1 MIIANP
7 MAMTA
12 WNYSIED
19 ALRLYARLGYDALE
33 VCRPDVETC
42 KTDAMRRQFAEY
54 ASSLGLPLIRYNV
67 AAADY
72 FGPLESKEDSKA
84 VVEGLKHDIDVAA
97 GLGASQM
104 ITWEGRA
111 PAGATAEDV
120 HGWILEETVT
130 LFREALDY
138 AKPKGIS
145 ISVEVH
151 PFTLGIDLDFMVKLC
166 DRLDPEYFGV
176 TYDCSHF
183 AVGLPDGYI
192 DAILTLG
199 SRIKH
204 LHFCDGDKCSS
215 EVHFP
220 PGKGCLDL
228 QGIVDALK
236 RVRFNGTF
244 MADMWLYPLP
254 EEAARI
260 SVPYMRRII
269 EQLKTDV

>member
-1 MIIANP
+1 MWGDEHLDDFLLPEKGVAIP
-7 MAMTA
+7 V
-12 WNYSIED
+12 
-19 ALRLYARLGYDALE
+19 LE
-33 VCRPDVETC
+33 HMLVQT
-42 KTDAMRRQFAEY
+42 
-54 ASSLGLPLIRYNV
+54 
-67 AAADY
+67 
-72 FGPLESKEDSKA
+72 
-84 VVEGLKHDIDVAA
+84 
-97 GLGASQM
+97 
-104 ITWEGRA
+104 
-111 PAGATAEDV
+111 
-120 HGWILEETVT
+120 
-130 LFREALDY
+130 
-138 AKPKGIS
+138 
-145 ISVEVH
+145 
-151 PFTLGIDLDFMVKLC
+151 LC